1 MARTFTHAYP
11 IGFRRGGGWQADLP
25 ALIDFAVK
33 NGFEHLDLRPAGAE
47 ELQQVKRAGLGFGT
61 IDLADWPGLG
71 SADSAKRND
80 AVQANTELIKTATA
94 EGAMCFFLVLLPEEP
109 AKPRRD
115 NFAQFVQGLGALCA
129 AISDTGAKLSIEGW
143 PGPAPNFA
151 ALACVPA
158 DLRALFT
165 EVDSEVLGINFDP
178 SHLIRMGINPVRF
191 LDEFAPRVVHVH
203 GKDTELLDDDLYE
216 YGNVQPATFGRNHGF
231 GGFHWRYT
239 IPGRGIGRWGRML
252 EQLREAG
259 YAGRISIELE
269 DEDFNGSEEGEK
281 RGLCAARDFLM
292 GI

>member
-1 MARTFTHAYP
+1 MATTFTHSYP
-11 IGFRRGGGWQADLP
+11 IGFRRGGGWQDDLG
-25 ALIDFAVK
+25 ALIAFAAD
-33 NGFEHLDLRPAGAE
+33 NGFEHLDLRPATTE
-47 ELQQVKRAGLGFGT
+47 DLKRVKSAGLGFGT
-61 IDLADWPGLG
+61 IDLVDWPALG
-71 SADSAKRND
+71 SADATRRTD
-80 AVQANTELIKTATA
+80 AVQTNAELIKAAVA
-94 EGAMCFFLVLLPEEP
+94 EGAHAFFLVLLPEEP

-115 NFAQFVQGLGALCA
+115 NFGQFVKGLGALCD
-129 AISDTGAKLSIEGW
+129 AIADTDAKLSIEGW

-151 ALACVPA
+151 TLACVPA
-158 DLRALFT
+158 DLRALFK
-165 EVDSEVLGINFDP
+165 EVNSDALGINFDP

-191 LDEFAPRVVHVH
+191 LDEFAQRVVHVH

-216 YGNVQPATFGRNHGF
+216 YGNVQPATFGKNHGF

-252 EQLREAG
+252 EQLSQAG
-259 YAGRISIELE
+259 YSGGISIELE